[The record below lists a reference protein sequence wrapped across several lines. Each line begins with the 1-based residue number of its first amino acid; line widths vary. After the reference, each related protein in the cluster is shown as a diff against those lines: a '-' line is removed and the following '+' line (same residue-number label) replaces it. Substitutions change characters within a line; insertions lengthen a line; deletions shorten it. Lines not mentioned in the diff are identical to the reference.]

1 MHLVGDDYPYVH
13 MIRIDKD
20 IYIYMSYVYIYIY
33 IIAVQCIARSAE
45 VRGDLLN
52 LTR

>member
-1 MHLVGDDYPYVH
+1 MY
-13 MIRIDKD
+13 I
-20 IYIYMSYVYIYIY
+20 IYIYIYIY

>member
-1 MHLVGDDYPYVH
+1 MYMLYV
-13 MIRIDKD
+13 ICI
-20 IYIYMSYVYIYIY
+20 YIYIY